1 MESLNKIF
9 SENIIKLRLSHNLTQ
24 FELGEKLNYSDKA
37 VSRWERGEAIPDAR
51 VLVQLSEIFG
61 VTVDDLLKSKDVES
75 TTVLTEKQ
83 KKDNKNAIFLISV
96 IGVWTVALL
105 VYIILYLF
113 NINYWLTFVFALP
126 VSIITAL
133 VLAAV
138 WWGKKVN
145 LILVSL
151 LFWSVIL
158 CLYFSLYFLK
168 PKIWLLFFIGIPAQL
183 IILLCFKLKKHK

>member
-61 VTVDDLLKSKDVES
+61 VKIDDLLKSKDVES

-113 NINYWLTFVFALP
+113 NINYWLTFVYALP
-126 VSIITAL
+126 VSVITAL
-133 VLAAV
+133 VLSAV

-151 LFWSVIL
+151 LSWSVIL
-158 CLYFSLYFLK
+158 CLYFSLSFLE
-168 PKIWLLFFIGIPAQL
+168 PKIWLIFFIGIPAQL

>member
-24 FELGEKLNYSDKA
+24 FELGEKINYSDKA

-61 VTVDDLLKSKDVES
+61 VTVDDLLKNKDVES

-83 KKDNKNAIFLISV
+83 KKDNKNAIFSITV

-113 NINYWLTFVFALP
+113 NINYWLTFVYALP

-133 VLAAV
+133 VLAAI

-151 LFWSVIL
+151 LSWSVIL
-158 CLYFSLYFLK
+158 CLYASLSFLQ
-168 PKIWLLFFIGIPAQL
+168 PKIWLIFFIGIPAQL

>member
-9 SENIIKLRLSHNLTQ
+9 SENIIKLRTSHNLTQ
-24 FELGEKLNYSDKA
+24 FELGEKVNYSDKA

-61 VTVDDLLKSKDVES
+61 VKVDDLLKNKNVES

-96 IGVWTVALL
+96 IGVWTIALL

-113 NINYWLTFVFALP
+113 NINYWLTFVYALP

-138 WWGKKVN
+138 WWGKRVN

-151 LFWSVIL
+151 LSWSIIL
-158 CLYFSLYFLK
+158 SLYFSFSFLE
-168 PKIWLLFFIGIPAQL
+168 PKIWLIFFIGIPAQL
-183 IILLCFKLKKHK
+183 IILLSFKLKKHR